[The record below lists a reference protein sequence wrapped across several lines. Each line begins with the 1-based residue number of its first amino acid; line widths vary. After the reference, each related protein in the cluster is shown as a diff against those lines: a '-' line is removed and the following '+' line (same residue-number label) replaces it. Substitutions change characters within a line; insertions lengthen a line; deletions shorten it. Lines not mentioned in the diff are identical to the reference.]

1 MKTYLALLVGT
12 LLAIMFDVPTASAA
26 DPFVAESGT
35 DPGLYLAVAGGWTY
49 ADSDKS
55 PTFNG
60 EVFFQDG
67 WTGSAALGAHITDHV
82 RAEFE
87 LAAHQNSLD
96 HMSSGAFSM
105 DLNGDLTV
113 YTGIAK
119 IAYDFGDGPLRPYV
133 AAGVGI
139 ANFDVE
145 VKPPTGSGSDS
156 DMALAG
162 TLEAGIN
169 YAVTA
174 NAELFSNVQVL
185 LLGDVTVDPDS
196 TGGTELSN
204 PMFVS
209 ASVGFRWNF

>member
-1 MKTYLALLVGT
+1 
-12 LLAIMFDVPTASAA
+12 
-26 DPFVAESGT
+26 VAESAT
-35 DPGLYLAVAGGWTY
+35 DLGLYLAVAGGWTY

-55 PTFNG
+55 PTFDG
-60 EVFFQDG
+60 EIFFRDG

-87 LAAHQNSLD
+87 LAAHQDSLD
-96 HMSSGAFSM
+96 HIRIGAGSM

-113 YTGIAK
+113 YTGLAK
-119 IAYDFGDGPLRPYV
+119 IAYDFGDGPFRPYV
-133 AAGVGI
+133 AAGIGL
-139 ANFDVE
+139 ANFDVK

-169 YAVTA
+169 YAMTA
-174 NAELFSNVQVL
+174 NAELFSDVQVL
-185 LLGDVTVDPDS
+185 LLNDVTVDPAS
-196 TGGTELSN
+196 NGGAELLN

-209 ASVGFRWNF
+209 ASLGLRWNF